1 MTNSLE
7 LLAYHLSLFLKELG
21 GIRNGNLSI
30 NGCHWID
37 PLLLRSWV
45 PLPHPVHFFLRGNY
59 GIELSLFSFIV
70 GQEQVERTS
79 LKHLFHHA
87 PNLSCIVYRVHI
99 EMMTTSERKN
109 NRGKI
114 QIMGDVLAL
123 ATSGIKKTHIMYR
136 ANLSYE
142 QVHLYLGDLIGK
154 RLIVQDVSSED
165 GVVYR
170 TTEKGREF
178 LLHYTRLVEFLV
190 EEEAK
195 QDPEVELSSPY
206 ISSRSWVR

>member
-1 MTNSLE
+1 M
-7 LLAYHLSLFLKELG
+7 
-21 GIRNGNLSI
+21 
-30 NGCHWID
+30 
-37 PLLLRSWV
+37 PLIYPAL
-45 PLPHPVHFFLRGNY
+45 Y
-59 GIELSLFSFIV
+59 IE
-70 GQEQVERTS
+70 
-79 LKHLFHHA
+79 
-87 PNLSCIVYRVHI
+87 CI
-99 EMMTTSERKN
+99 EMMTASERKN

-142 QVHLYLGDLIGK
+142 QVYLYLGDLIGK
-154 RLIVQDVSSED
+154 RLIVQDASSD

-178 LLHYTRLVEFLV
+178 LAHYTRLVEFLEE

-206 ISSRSWVR
+206 ISSRAWMR